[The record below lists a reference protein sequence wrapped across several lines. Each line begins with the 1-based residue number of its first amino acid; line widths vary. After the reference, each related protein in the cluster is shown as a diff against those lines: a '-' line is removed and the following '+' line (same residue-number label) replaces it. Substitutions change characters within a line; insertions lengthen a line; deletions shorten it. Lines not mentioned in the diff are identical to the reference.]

1 MENEVLKLILSVE
14 DKSVIKATQ
23 EAKRLEKEIKAL
35 VATEKVLGKEHE
47 IVKQK
52 TIEIKRKLQD
62 YANISSQ
69 KAVPTLKKLIQAE
82 RTLSLEVD
90 KNTAALTRN
99 TKATK
104 TAANATNQYGTYAAG
119 AGKKL
124 NTMNMRIQQGGYQ
137 LQDLVVQLQSG
148 TSFFT
153 AFGQQGS
160 QFAGIFGPQGAVL
173 GAVIAI
179 GSAIGGMA
187 LGLARASENAKTF
200 SDGMSDAR
208 SALDEYKNSIDRV
221 KDTDLAQVFGD
232 NTQAIID
239 MDEASLEFSSNLAK
253 LNLAAGFTDLTSSL
267 DSSRTVMQGLAR
279 DSLGLLATF
288 NDIVTLGFFDF
299 REKQQSM
306 FSGESGLKSLG
317 FTEGQLSKF
326 GGSATLPNRLTGIQ
340 TQMNTGQFKDAAE
353 GVQQIFDI
361 LKGSGDELS
370 ASSLVFLNQLKTS
383 VDSAL
388 EIQASFN
395 GTAQAAKDAAEAQ
408 KQNDKDAKTYAAGEA
423 AMLKIL
429 KKRADDRNK
438 AEITFLKIMQDS
450 VNERQKGLDAEQK
463 INDLVDKRRN
473 SMLAQGDL
481 LKHEVFLRTAYKDE
495 TYIQERLEQKKL
507 DLYIKQADLNETQ
520 AARLRAALN
529 YLVDQKQALKDLN
542 EQESIRLHLQNLQ
555 VKAIEESPA
564 GQALRKYGARGTKS
578 DKDPTFGTG
587 SREGKSIYD
596 DPDAG
601 KTFKSTKDEVA
612 RLQAVLDLRRQLIG
626 KTQEEAIYLQT
637 LNKLKKANED
647 ADIKMTD
654 TALENAAKR
663 IASDEIEI
671 QKLEDQQQTLQDLA
685 SYMGSAYGDALMNI
699 VTDID
704 FVNDSFEDM
713 AYKTENIFRQMA
725 ADIIKELYRVL
736 VVKQMVASVTGF
748 LGFANGGV
756 IQGGKQVQAYA
767 NGGVVGGP
775 TYFPMAGGKTGLM
788 GEAGPEAIMPLKRG
802 KGGKLGVEV
811 SGDTGAV
818 NIVQN
823 FSFAA
828 NGDESVKKII
838 AEAAPKIANM
848 TQQQIMDARRRGGQM
863 RSTFG

>member
-1 MENEVLKLILSVE
+1 MADDLRFVISVDDRDLIRTQREQKKFQANLVLIE
-14 DKSVIKATQ
+14 KAF
-23 EAKRLEKEIKAL
+23 RD
-35 VATEKVLGKEHE
+35 GKINAFRYNTE
-47 IVKQK
+47 IVKQ
-52 TIEIKRKLQD
+52 
-62 YANISSQ
+62 SSQ
-69 KAVPTLKKLIQAE
+69 LSKLGGTYQKAASEV
-82 RTLSLEVD
+82 RTYAASLRKATD
-90 KNTAALTRN
+90 AQLANTAATVM
-99 TKATK
+99 
-104 TAANATNQYGTYAAG
+104 G
-119 AGKKL
+119 GKKV
-124 NTMNMRIQQGGYQ
+124 NRFGMISQQVGYQ
-137 LQDLVVQLQSG
+137 VGDFFVQVQSG
-148 TSFFT
+148 TSALV
-153 AFGQQGS
+153 AFGQQGT
-160 QFAGIFGPQGAVL
+160 QLAGLLPGIY
-173 GAVIAI
+173 GAVIGIGLAI
-179 GSAIGGMA
+179 GTM
-187 LGLARASENAKTF
+187 LARS
-200 SDGMSDAR
+200 
-208 SALDEYKNSIDRV
+208 
-221 KDTDLAQVFGD
+221 
-232 NTQAIID
+232 
-239 MDEASLEFSSNLAK
+239 
-253 LNLAAGFTDLTSSL
+253 
-267 DSSRTVMQGLAR
+267 
-279 DSLGLLATF
+279 
-288 NDIVTLGFFDF
+288 
-299 REKQQSM
+299 
-306 FSGESGLKSLG
+306 
-317 FTEGQLSKF
+317 
-326 GGSATLPNRLTGIQ
+326 
-340 TQMNTGQFKDAAE
+340 
-353 GVQQIFDI
+353 
-361 LKGSGDELS
+361 
-370 ASSLVFLNQLKTS
+370 FLQ
-383 VDSAL
+383 
-388 EIQASFN
+388 
-395 GTAQAAKDAAEAQ
+395 AKDAMSDFQDLSNSFAPAMKKLSEGIKDTRLEVYKLVTGIKDTNQAIGQQALEYQKALQQTNQFLAAQ
-408 KQNDKDAKTYAAGEA
+408 DGLSRIQKVRAQGLKVFGLTIVKSDQERVDLLEKQNDEYSKLNDRAEQLRKKEEDRKNFLEDQLELEKKILGAGKDILDQESAQSLAASIAIANEEDKLSLLRDRAAGTMTAAEA
-423 AMLKIL
+423 EEEALRQKLRLEYFLLDNADDLIERRIEQLREERSLSEELKEQLRIL
-429 KKRADDRNK
+429 K
-438 AEITFLKIMQDS
+438 L
-450 VNERQKGLDAEQK
+450 
-463 INDLVDKRRN
+463 
-473 SMLAQGDL
+473 
-481 LKHEVFLRTAYKDE
+481 
-495 TYIQERLEQKKL
+495 QEEYLTV
-507 DLYIKQADLNETQ
+507 TQ
-520 AARLRAALN
+520 RVQEGSPAARAM
-529 YLVDQKQALKDLN
+529 
-542 EQESIRLHLQNLQ
+542 
-555 VKAIEESPA
+555 
-564 GQALRKYGARGTKS
+564 RKYAGRGTVS
-578 DKDPTFGTG
+578 DKDPIFGTG
-587 SREGKSIYD
+587 PNAGKSIYD

-736 VVKQMVASVTGF
+736 VVKQMVASATGF
-748 LGFANGGV
+748 LPFANGGV

>member
-82 RTLSLEVD
+82 RSLSLEVD

-104 TAANATNQYGTYAAG
+104 LAADASNQYGTYSIT

-124 NTMNMRIQQGGYQ
+124 NTFNMRVQQTGYQ
-137 LQDLVVQLQSG
+137 LQDFVVQLQSG

-160 QFAGIFGPQGAVL
+160 QLAGIFGPAGAVF
-173 GAVIAI
+173 GAVIAL
-179 GSAIGGMA
+179 GSALGGLTYA
-187 LGLARASENAKTF
+187 AITGKESLKDLGDASSDFESSVSSLENAYSNLDNSEFFDKFGSLKTTF
-200 SDGMSDAR
+200 QDLNSLTISLAENISNLEAASAIKAVAATVTEGGPSVFRPAVMGGLSINDILMAGGIGKAQTKAASAGVSESLGGAVSAGQVEVYFKQFEKLADGPVEQLRDKMLEFLNVVKESPKGLGEANLEGLNLLQTIDAVTQSLGR
-208 SALDEYKNSIDRV
+208 QIALTDGSAQAIKDSAQAEADLLEEVEDLYALIAKEEKDRV
-221 KDTDLAQVFGD
+221 
-232 NTQAIID
+232 
-239 MDEASLEFSSNLAK
+239 
-253 LNLAAGFTDLTSSL
+253 
-267 DSSRTVMQGLAR
+267 
-279 DSLGLLATF
+279 
-288 NDIVTLGFFDF
+288 
-299 REKQQSM
+299 
-306 FSGESGLKSLG
+306 
-317 FTEGQLSKF
+317 
-326 GGSATLPNRLTGIQ
+326 
-340 TQMNTGQFKDAAE
+340 
-353 GVQQIFDI
+353 
-361 LKGSGDELS
+361 
-370 ASSLVFLNQLKTS
+370 
-383 VDSAL
+383 
-388 EIQASFN
+388 
-395 GTAQAAKDAAEAQ
+395 EAQ
-408 KQNDKDAKTYAAGEA
+408 KQAAKDAKTYAAGEA

-429 KKRADDRNK
+429 QKK
-438 AEITFLKIMQDS
+438 
-450 VNERQKGLDAEQK
+450 LDAEKK
-463 INDLVDKRRN
+463 IDDLIKSRVSK
-473 SMLAQGDL
+473 M
-481 LKHEVFLRTAYKDE
+481 HEQAALMISEGAYRKAGADE
-495 TYIQERLEQKKL
+495 TYIQNELEKKKL
-507 DLYIKQADLNETQ
+507 ELYIKQENLNDDQ
-520 AARLRAALN
+520 AASLRL
-529 YLVDQKQALKDLN
+529 ALKALQDQEETLKRIN
-542 EQESIRLHLQNLQ
+542 IEEQARLSLQSLQ

-564 GQALRKYGARGTKS
+564 GQALRKYGARGTRS
-578 DKDPTFGTG
+578 DKDPVFGTG
-587 SREGKSIYD
+587 PNAGKSIYD

>member
-104 TAANATNQYGTYAAG
+104 TAANATNQYGSYAAG

-221 KDTDLAQVFGD
+221 KDADLAQVFGD

-239 MDEASLEFSSNLAK
+239 MDEASLEFSSNLAR
-253 LNLAAGFTDLTSSL
+253 LNLAAGFKDLTSNL

-326 GGSATLPNRLTGIQ
+326 GGSATLPSRLTGIQ
-340 TQMNTGQFKDAAE
+340 TQMQTGQFKDAAE

-370 ASSLVFLNQLKTS
+370 ASSLVFLNQLKSS
-383 VDSAL
+383 VEAAL
-388 EIQASFN
+388 EIQASFS
-395 GTAQAAKDAAEAQ
+395 GTAQAAKDAAQAESDLLDEVEDLYALMSREEKDRSKAQ
-408 KQNDKDAKTYAAGEA
+408 KEAAKDAKTYAAGEA

-429 KKRADDRNK
+429 KKKAEDRNR
-438 AEITFLKIMQDS
+438 AEINFLKIMQ
-450 VNERQKGLDAEQK
+450 A
-463 INDLVDKRRN
+463 
-473 SMLAQGDL
+473 
-481 LKHEVFLRTAYKDE
+481 
-495 TYIQERLEQKKL
+495 
-507 DLYIKQADLNETQ
+507 
-520 AARLRAALN
+520 
-529 YLVDQKQALKDLN
+529 
-542 EQESIRLHLQNLQ
+542 
-555 VKAIEESPA
+555 
-564 GQALRKYGARGTKS
+564 
-578 DKDPTFGTG
+578 
-587 SREGKSIYD
+587 SRS
-596 DPDAG
+596 
-601 KTFKSTKDEVA
+601 
-612 RLQAVLDLRRQLIG
+612 
-626 KTQEEAIYLQT
+626 
-637 LNKLKKANED
+637 
-647 ADIKMTD
+647 
-654 TALENAAKR
+654 
-663 IASDEIEI
+663 
-671 QKLEDQQQTLQDLA
+671 
-685 SYMGSAYGDALMNI
+685 
-699 VTDID
+699 
-704 FVNDSFEDM
+704 
-713 AYKTENIFRQMA
+713 
-725 ADIIKELYRVL
+725 
-736 VVKQMVASVTGF
+736 
-748 LGFANGGV
+748 
-756 IQGGKQVQAYA
+756 
-767 NGGVVGGP
+767 
-775 TYFPMAGGKTGLM
+775 
-788 GEAGPEAIMPLKRG
+788 
-802 KGGKLGVEV
+802 
-811 SGDTGAV
+811 
-818 NIVQN
+818 
-823 FSFAA
+823 
-828 NGDESVKKII
+828 
-838 AEAAPKIANM
+838 
-848 TQQQIMDARRRGGQM
+848 
-863 RSTFG
+863 